1 MCCIFQPSQRARVW
15 YAQRRCL
22 CKHESRELLQTDV
35 WRIEITCIL
44 SRIELYVK
52 DNEQILDEVLDHMM
66 DVFGPK
72 ERRGV
77 KWSMS
82 LGFFSDGVE
91 SGGVTRDMLMGSS
104 QHTRRR
110 LTSSTITKTGAR
122 TMIYMHFLTIRE
134 IVLCWFGTAICVS
147 GETESI
153 FSFNH
158 CQPFVRSNWS
168 LARLQLKKSPCQT
181 VFSVRLLRIPAF
193 NPPHMYIVLLWR
205 TQSIKI
211 LVTERTREKNVLS
224 ANYWPR
230 LL

>member
-1 MCCIFQPSQRARVW
+1 MRCWITWWTFL
-15 YAQRRCL
+15 AQKKEEASNDRCRW
-22 CKHESRELLQTDV
+22 C
-35 WRIEITCIL
+35 
-44 SRIELYVK
+44 
-52 DNEQILDEVLDHMM
+52 
-66 DVFGPK
+66 
-72 ERRGV
+72 
-77 KWSMS
+77 
-82 LGFFSDGVE
+82 FFSDGVE
-91 SGGVTRDMLMGSS
+91 FGGVTRDMLMGSS

-193 NPPHMYIVLLWR
+193 NPPHVYSSFMTDPVNQNTRHRTHTRKKCPFRQLLASSLVVCSFLSRHRYTARNICICFYYSSPTLWLKDVPPQMYQKHHSNI
-205 TQSIKI
+205 
-211 LVTERTREKNVLS
+211 
-224 ANYWPR
+224 APF
-230 LL
+230 